1 MLLNLTDLSSEPL
14 QGQIVRQIR
23 AKILT
28 GELKAGSDIPSIR
41 GLSRQEKVSFI
52 TVQKAY
58 DTLVGEGL
66 IHSRRGKGFF
76 VSEIT
81 DNKKSEMAEEKLI
94 ENISP
99 ILKNA
104 LAEGLSEDEI
114 KKIVNNII
122 TNNK

>member
-1 MLLNLTDLSSEPL
+1 MLLNLADLSSESL
-14 QGQIVRQIR
+14 QSQIVRQVR

-66 IHSRRGKGFF
+66 IHPRRGKGFF

-81 DNKKSEMAEEKLI
+81 DNQKSDMAEEKLV

-104 LAEGLSEDEI
+104 LAEGLSEEQI